1 MIKGDESYE
10 VLQSSCS
17 TVFSQVNELIKK
29 GQVSIN
35 GKDVPIEV
43 FLGGDYKVQLY
54 YKKVE

>member
-1 MIKGDESYE
+1 
-10 VLQSSCS
+10 
-17 TVFSQVNELIKK
+17 VFSQVNELIKK